1 MLRRK
6 FYDRLLEWKQNRRQD
21 CLFVKGARQVGKTF
35 IIKKFAEDN
44 YKQLIYVNFFERGEY
59 KAIFDDSLEPDDI
72 FRKISLYV
80 AGSGVADRNTLLFLD
95 EIQECPN
102 ARTALKFL
110 AIDGRC
116 DVIASGSLL
125 GINYKEIASIP
136 VGYERQMD
144 MYALDFEEFLWGLGV
159 SEDVVAYLHDL
170 FESRQPVPDSVNKK
184 FFEYLRE
191 YMVVGGM
198 PEAVNAY
205 IESKNYEVVQQIQEK
220 IMNSNKNDI
229 AKYATAPEKQKVRS
243 CYEAIP
249 RQLARETKKFQ
260 YSGVEHG
267 GTAKKYSS
275 SIEWLKDAGL
285 VYSCCN
291 VSIPEFPLAAYE
303 KPEQFKL
310 YLSDMGL
317 LTCMYGF
324 EMKRA
329 ILTGNLKGFAKGGI
343 YENLIADMLVKSG
356 RKIYYYK
363 HENST
368 QEIEFL
374 ISQHAEAIP
383 VEVKATNSA
392 TKSLNSFM
400 EKYKPS
406 CAYKLI
412 EGNIGVAGG
421 KVTLPHYMAMF
432 L

>member
-1 MLRRK
+1 MLKRK
-6 FYDRLLEWKQNRRQD
+6 FYDRLVEWKREKRQE

-44 YKQLIYVNFFERGEY
+44 YKRQIYINFFERSEY
-59 KAIFDDSLEPDDI
+59 KAIFDGSLAADDI

-159 SEDVVAYLHDL
+159 DSEAVAYLRDF
-170 FESRQPVPDSVNKK
+170 FEQRKAVPEEINKR
-184 FFEYLRE
+184 FFEYLYD

-198 PEAVNAY
+198 PEAVNAFK
-205 IESKNYEVVQQIQEK
+205 ESRNYGVVQEIQEK
-220 IMNSNKNDI
+220 ILKSNKDDI
-229 AKYATAPEKQKVRS
+229 AKYASVPEKQKIRA

-249 RQLARETKKFQ
+249 RQLAKETKKFQ
-260 YSGVEHG
+260 YSAVEQG
-267 GTAKKYSS
+267 GTAKKYAN
-275 SIEWLKDAGL
+275 SIDWLKDAGL

-291 VSIPEFPLAAYE
+291 VSIPEFPLVAYA

-310 YLSDMGL
+310 YISDIGL
-317 LTCMYGF
+317 LTGMYGF
-324 EMKRA
+324 EMKTA
-329 ILTGNLKGFAKGGI
+329 ILKGSLKGFAKGGI
-343 YENLIADMLVKSG
+343 YENLIADMLVKNG
-356 RKIYYYK
+356 HKIYYYK
-363 HENST
+363 RENST

-374 ISQHAEAIP
+374 ISQNAEALP

-392 TKSLNSFM
+392 TKSLNSFI
-400 EKYKPS
+400 EKYKSS

-412 EGNIGVAGG
+412 EGNVGVVGQ

>member
-6 FYDRLLEWKQNRRQD
+6 FYDRLVEWKQKKGQE

-44 YKQLIYVNFFERGEY
+44 YKRLIYVNFFEREQY
-59 KAIFDDSLEPDDI
+59 KAIFDGSLEPDDI

-80 AGSGVADRNTLLFLD
+80 ANSGVADRDTLLFLD

-136 VGYERQMD
+136 VGYERQTD
-144 MYALDFEEFLWGLGV
+144 MHALDFEEFLWGMGV
-159 SEDVVAYLHDL
+159 GEDVLSYVRDC
-170 FESRQPVPDSVNKK
+170 FERRQAVDELINDRV
-184 FFEYLRE
+184 FEHLRD

-198 PEAVNAY
+198 PEAVNAFV
-205 IESKNYEVVQQIQEK
+205 ESKNYEVVQQIQEK
-220 IMNSNKNDI
+220 IIKSNKDDI
-229 AKYATAPEKQKVRS
+229 AKYATVPEKPKVRA

-249 RQLARETKKFQ
+249 RQLANETRKFQ
-260 YSGVEHG
+260 YSVVKHG
-267 GTAKKYSS
+267 GTAKKYGN
-275 SIEWLKDAGL
+275 SIDWLKDAGL
-285 VYSCCN
+285 VCSCCN
-291 VSIPEFPLAAYE
+291 VTVPEFPLAAYA

-310 YLSDMGL
+310 YISDIGL
-317 LTCMYGF
+317 LICMYGF

-329 ILTGNLKGFAKGGI
+329 ILTGSLKGFAKGGI
-343 YENLIADMLVKSG
+343 YENLVADMLVKSG
-356 RKIYYYK
+356 HKLYYYK
-363 HENST
+363 HDNST
-368 QEIEFL
+368 LEIEFL
-374 ISQHAEAIP
+374 LSQDAKSVP

-392 TKSLNSFM
+392 TKSLNSFI
-400 EKYKPS
+400 EKYKPT

-412 EGNIGVAGG
+412 DGNVGVVGQ